1 MPAWLAGMRLRAR
14 GPRKEVVEVGDLS
27 SRVAYLKGLAEGLNL
42 EAESKEG
49 RLLKAILDVLGEF
62 AEEVETLRARV
73 DEQEEYLEDL
83 DEDVAALE
91 DRVTEATEGEEE
103 FFEVQCPHCG
113 ETVSYA
119 EEELGEEGPMQL
131 RCPNCGELIYRDQE
145 GEEEEGPPERR

>member
-1 MPAWLAGMRLRAR
+1 M
-14 GPRKEVVEVGDLS
+14 GDLS

-49 RLLKAILDVLGEF
+49 RLLNAILGVLGEF
-62 AEEVETLRARV
+62 AEEVESLRGRV

-83 DEDVAALE
+83 DEDVAELE
-91 DRVTEATEGEEE
+91 ERVAETEEGEEE

-131 RCPNCGELIYRDQE
+131 RCPNCGELIYRDE
-145 GEEEEGPPERR
+145 EDEEEEGPPERR